1 MHLVQTPVHADGIE
15 SIPTVI
21 IGGGQAGLV
30 MGYHLQQAGERFV
43 ILDAQP
49 RIGDTWR
56 NRWDSLRL
64 FSFPKYSSLPGWRIP
79 VSSFPTHNEMADYL
93 EAYAHRFNLPVR
105 SGVRATGL
113 SRNGDGFRLWT
124 THGELQCDR
133 VVIAAG
139 GFQIPIVPDFASE
152 LTPEI
157 GQLHSS
163 AYRNPE
169 QLEGKVLVVGAGNS
183 GAEIALEAVRSG
195 HPTWL
200 SGRHPGQVPF
210 RLETRRA
217 RFLVPIVM
225 FAFRRVLTLD
235 TPMGRKLQ
243 QPAIEHGTPLVRT
256 KSSDLEAAGV
266 QRVGPYRRRA
276 RRPPGHGGR
285 RRAGPAHR
293 GVVHGIPAGLQL
305 DRPSGDRRIRPPHH
319 GPRCLPETGLYFI
332 GLEFQYAAASATIQG
347 LDQDARYL
355 LQGDGA
361 SEAAHLRCQ
370 FMSQPPLRQATVPS
384 TPAAPLTPK
393 RLADASPIR
402 GARRRKVGE
411 RQPLFAR
418 QRRLT
423 SLTRS
428 PAGQALATQHPPG
441 EGS

>member
-1 MHLVQTPVHADGIE
+1 MSKPEASFYRRHMTTQRMHFVQTPARADGIE
-15 SIPTVI
+15 SVPTVI

-43 ILDAQP
+43 ILDSQP

-105 SGVRATGL
+105 SGVRATWL
-113 SRNGDGFRLWT
+113 SRNGDGFRLST
-124 THGELQCDR
+124 THGELRCDR
-133 VVIAAG
+133 VVIATG
-139 GFQIPIVPDFASE
+139 GFQTPIVPEFAAE

-183 GAEIALEAVRSG
+183 GAEIALDAVKSG

-210 RLETRRA
+210 RIETRKA

-235 TPMGRKLQ
+235 TPMGRKMQ

-256 KSSDLEAAGV
+256 KQSDLEAAGV
-266 QRVGPYRRRA
+266 QRVGRIADVRDGRPVTVDGDVLDPQTVVWCTGYRPDYSWIDLPVSDA
-276 RRPPGHGGR
+276 SGH
-285 RRAGPAHR
+285 PIMER
-293 GVVHGIPAGLQL
+293 GVSPV
-305 DRPSGDRRIRPPHH
+305 
-319 GPRCLPETGLYFI
+319 TGLYFI

-355 LQGDGA
+355 LRAMAKRGSTRQVPVH
-361 SEAAHLRCQ
+361 ERAA
-370 FMSQPPLRQATVPS
+370 A
-384 TPAAPLTPK
+384 
-393 RLADASPIR
+393 
-402 GARRRKVGE
+402 
-411 RQPLFAR
+411 
-418 QRRLT
+418 
-423 SLTRS
+423 
-428 PAGQALATQHPPG
+428 
-441 EGS
+441 